1 MKESKDVYME
11 PIVYHS
17 DKCTVRVYKPILT
30 EEERAR
36 RIEAIKKALVEF
48 YIAVEREKRRKA
60 NNTTNM

>member
-11 PIVYHS
+11 PIVYNS

-48 YIAVEREKRRKA
+48 YIAVEREKRRKT